1 MNIKQ
6 SMKLRYLT
14 YRLFYLAFILLNYL
28 IAGFL
33 ILVLKDPSKYAEHI
47 TVGGIAAA
55 FLFSFLLGIY
65 EYRALYPKYFNLNN
79 IRRAFY
85 WGSLLGNLI
94 NSLILVIN
102 FLIFN
107 IFLSS
112 LIAREFVFSLPYKA
126 TTYILICE
134 TLWLVF
140 VSANVL
146 TKLLGKVVVL
156 IKIALLAGIGL
167 FGYYLSEIISF
178 WNDRII
184 PFISGMNADVRV
196 LLVIVG
202 VVSGIYL
209 AFYEFVF
216 TRKK

>member
-1 MNIKQ
+1 M
-6 SMKLRYLT
+6 
-14 YRLFYLAFILLNYL
+14 
-28 IAGFL
+28 
-33 ILVLKDPSKYAEHI
+33 
-47 TVGGIAAA
+47 
-55 FLFSFLLGIY
+55 
-65 EYRALYPKYFNLNN
+65 
-79 IRRAFY
+79 
-85 WGSLLGNLI
+85 
-94 NSLILVIN
+94 
-102 FLIFN
+102 
-107 IFLSS
+107 
-112 LIAREFVFSLPYKA
+112 PYKA